1 VRPMPAVARYR
12 ATEPRVP
19 QRQETLL

>member
-12 ATEPRVP
+12 ATEPKVP